1 METTFLGVPNVDAF
15 LFFCLTLFA
24 AFSAF
29 IGITTG
35 TVGGL
40 LMMVVLASLFPP
52 TASIPI
58 HTVVQ
63 LGGNLNRT
71 FLLWRYLIRNLIPPF
86 LIGAIIG
93 VFAGAQIFISLPTA
107 ILQGLLGIMM
117 IIFTWIPTIGQFGS
131 TRNRFAIL
139 GFFGTFLGMFVS
151 ATGGIIAPFVASVSP
166 DRRNH
171 VATFSVLMVIVH
183 FFKLLAFGMLGVTM
197 APYLPLML
205 AMLAS
210 ASIAIYFGNKIL
222 HKMREKNFRIIFKVT
237 ITILAIRLI
246 WRAINEYDLFF

>member
-71 FLLWRYLIRNLIPPF
+71 FLLWRYLIKNLIPPF

-93 VFAGAQIFISLPTA
+93 VFAGAQIFVSLPTA

-183 FFKLLAFGMLGVTM
+183 LFKLLAFGMLGVTM